1 MTRRKKKRVV
11 NFFKIIVTIVIVGV
25 IIFIFYT
32 KYPFKNNHKVDDIRG
47 YHYAIENRDSKL
59 MKDNFALL
67 KDVLLSQEIDY
78 EKYAEY
84 LSKLFVI
91 DLYTLSNKNNKYD
104 IGGTEYVY
112 PDNVNS
118 YKLKAQDTL
127 YKYLENKD
135 ERKQNL
141 PTVSEISLDSIEE
154 TTYKYK
160 DKEYAAYRITLS
172 WKYTKDYGYDTQAD
186 LVIMKDNKFLYVV
199 EFNTEVES

>member
-141 PTVSEISLDSIEE
+141 PTVS
-154 TTYKYK
+154 
-160 DKEYAAYRITLS
+160 
-172 WKYTKDYGYDTQAD
+172 
-186 LVIMKDNKFLYVV
+186 
-199 EFNTEVES
+199 

>member
-1 MTRRKKKRVV
+1 MKRRKKKRVV

-47 YHYAIENRDSKL
+47 YHYVIENRDSKL

-172 WKYTKDYGYDTQAD
+172 WEYTKDYGYDTQAD